1 MLRNFSFVVLTLL
14 VLNVSAQTQGPSR
27 KKSSTESRQTGSP
40 TSVQPYFPEKKDYAP
55 ESEKKVRSGK
65 VKEQP
70 ITYNARE
77 RFYERMEAVARQRRK
92 NERLMEKPQYSDP
105 MYFGHKRPPKKR
117 PPEKMK
123 YCKVCGIKH

>member
-40 TSVQPYFPEKKDYAP
+40 TSVQPYFPEKDYAP

-77 RFYERMEAVARQRRK
+77 RFYQRMEAVARQRRK